1 MHRRRVWPAWARPS
15 DITDLLRLSGPIAV
29 SRAATMLMGL
39 TDVIVLGQNAPSELP
54 YVLNSWLPIGVSLG
68 LTMGLLLGV
77 SVLTAE
83 LAGVGKASETGRIFR
98 RGIWFSLWF
107 GALLTAA
114 IVLFVGPMF
123 RALGFDDAVA
133 SGTTSV
139 SKILALGLIG
149 HMLTHVASS
158 YLEALRRPFVVT
170 CMMYFGVLVN
180 LIIDLAVVAGW
191 WGMPQ
196 LGADGVA
203 IATTGTRWF
212 LVLLFLLAVWRF
224 TPAFRPSPQAPPDE
238 YGRQFSVGYGMA
250 VSNVAE
256 WGGFNFTFVVAT
268 WISTAATTIYG
279 MAVHVIG
286 FCFMAFLGLGTATS
300 VRVAEA
306 YGRKNSEQVKEA
318 SRLGVVACGL
328 LGLILGALVWFF
340 QAPLATL
347 LVRSDAEVADVA
359 IRPELIPVIG
369 FTAFVIVFDGLQNV
383 ASMALRAQNVIW
395 PPTFIHM
402 GSYFLIMIPGTWY
415 FGLVQGQ
422 GAMGMMFGV
431 LVASVVAGVLQTLLL
446 ERKAA
451 RRLKPARRPRHSA
464 V

>member
-1 MHRRRVWPAWARPS
+1 
-15 DITDLLRLSGPIAV
+15 
-29 SRAATMLMGL
+29 
-39 TDVIVLGQNAPSELP
+39 
-54 YVLNSWLPIGVSLG
+54 
-68 LTMGLLLGV
+68 
-77 SVLTAE
+77 
-83 LAGVGKASETGRIFR
+83 
-98 RGIWFSLWF
+98 
-107 GALLTAA
+107 
-114 IVLFVGPMF
+114 
-123 RALGFDDAVA
+123 
-133 SGTTSV
+133 
-139 SKILALGLIG
+139 
-149 HMLTHVASS
+149 
-158 YLEALRRPFVVT
+158 
-170 CMMYFGVLVN
+170 
-180 LIIDLAVVAGW
+180 
-191 WGMPQ
+191 
-196 LGADGVA
+196 
-203 IATTGTRWF
+203 
-212 LVLLFLLAVWRF
+212 
-224 TPAFRPSPQAPPDE
+224 
-238 YGRQFSVGYGMA
+238 
-250 VSNVAE
+250 
-256 WGGFNFTFVVAT
+256 
-268 WISTAATTIYG
+268 

>member
-29 SRAATMLMGL
+29 SRAAMMLMGL

-54 YVLNSWLPIGVSLG
+54 FVLNSWLPIGVSLG

-83 LAGVGKASETGRIFR
+83 LSGIGRGAETGRIFR
-98 RGIWFSLWF
+98 RGMKFSLWF
-107 GALLTAA
+107 GALLTVGV
-114 IVLFVGPMF
+114 VLLVGPMF
-123 RALGFDDAVA
+123 TLLGFEADIA
-133 SGTTSV
+133 SGTTAV
-139 SKILALGLIG
+139 SRILAYGLIG
-149 HMLTHVASS
+149 HMITHVAGS
-158 YLEALRRPFVVT
+158 YLEALRRPLVVT
-170 CMMYFGVLVN
+170 AMMYFGVVVN

-191 WGMPQ
+191 WGMPKM
-196 LGADGVA
+196 GAEGVA

-212 LVLLFLLAVWRF
+212 LVILFLIAVWKF
-224 TPAFRPSPQAPPDE
+224 TPAFRSSPDGPPGE
-238 YGRQFSVGYGMA
+238 ARRQFSVGYGMA

-268 WISTAATTIYG
+268 WISTAATTVYG

-306 YGRKNSEQVKEA
+306 YGRKNSEQVREA
-318 SRLGVVACGL
+318 SRLGVVATVLIGL
-328 LGLILGALVWFF
+328 VLGLVVWVFRAPIAGVLVK
-340 QAPLATL
+340 
-347 LVRSDAEVADVA
+347 SDAVVDGVT
-359 IRPELIPVIG
+359 IRPELLPIIG
-369 FTAFVIVFDGLQNV
+369 FTAFVLVFDGLQNV

-395 PPTFIHM
+395 PPTTVHLM
-402 GSYFLIMIPGTWY
+402 SYFLIMIPATYY
-415 FGLVQGQ
+415 FGLVRGG
-422 GAMGMMFGV
+422 GAIGMMQGV
-431 LVASVVAGVLQTLLL
+431 LLASVIAGALQLVLL

-451 RRLKPARRPRHSA
+451 RRLKPTRRPA
-464 V
+464 

>member
-1 MHRRRVWPAWARPS
+1 MYRRRVWPAWARPS
-15 DITDLLRLSGPIAV
+15 DIADLLRLSGPIAV
-29 SRAATMLMGL
+29 SRAAMMLMGL

-83 LAGVGKASETGRIFR
+83 LAGVGRGAETGRIFR
-98 RGIWFSLWF
+98 RGIKFSLWF
-107 GALLTAA
+107 GVLLTGC
-114 IVLFVGPMF
+114 IILLVGPMF
-123 RALGFDDAVA
+123 RALGFEEAVA
-133 SGTTSV
+133 SGTASV
-139 SKILALGLIG
+139 SRILALGLIG
-149 HMLTHVASS
+149 HMLTHVAGS
-158 YLEALRRPFVVT
+158 YLEALRRPLVVT
-170 CMMYFGVLVN
+170 GIMYFGVLVN

-191 WGMPQ
+191 WGMPKM
-196 LGADGVA
+196 GADGVA

-212 LVLLFLLAVWRF
+212 LVILFLVAVARF
-224 TPAFRPSPQAPPDE
+224 TPAFKASPEGPPDE
-238 YGRQFSVGYGMA
+238 NRRQFSVGYGMA

-306 YGRKNSEQVKEA
+306 YGRKNADQVRDA
-318 SRLGVVACGL
+318 SRLGVIACGIVGVV
-328 LGLILGALVWFF
+328 LGVLVWLF
-340 QAPLATL
+340 QSPLASL
-347 LVRSDAEVADVA
+347 LVRSDAEVADIA

-395 PPTFIHM
+395 PPTFIHV
-402 GSYFLIMIPGTWY
+402 GSYFLIMIPATWY
-415 FGLVQGQ
+415 LGLVQGQ
-422 GAMGMMFGV
+422 GAIGMMYGV
-431 LVASVVAGVLQTLLL
+431 LIASIFAGILQTLLL

-451 RRLKPARRPRHSA
+451 RRLKPTRRSRQSA
-464 V
+464 L